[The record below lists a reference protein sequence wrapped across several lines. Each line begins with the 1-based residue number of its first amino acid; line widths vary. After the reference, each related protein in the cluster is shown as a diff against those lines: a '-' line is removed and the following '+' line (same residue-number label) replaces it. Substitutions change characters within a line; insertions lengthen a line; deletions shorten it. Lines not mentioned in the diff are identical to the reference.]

1 MVTLFRAWIRCNL
14 QKNKRVD
21 KTHNGGVLTARLL
34 TGVQMIQQIFDLP
47 DFIQS
52 DEELDEFVSRPTPE
66 LVQSIARLRGDI
78 LILGI
83 GGKLGPDLARLAL
96 RAVHQAGIYKTV
108 YGVSR
113 FSTPGMKEK
122 LSQLGVE
129 TIQADLLEPGALAK
143 LPDVENVIFLIGRKF
158 GTGGAESLTWAWNT
172 YLPGLVADRF
182 HQSKIAVLSSGN
194 VYPFVPV
201 TSGGADESVVPD
213 PIGEYGQSVLGRE
226 RMFEYFSRQH
236 QTPTVLIRLNYA
248 NSLRYGILLDIAQK
262 IINGTPIDL
271 TMGAVNAVWQ
281 GDANTTILRSF
292 EIADS
297 PPAILNLTGPETI
310 SVRWLARELGSR
322 IGKEPV
328 FTGEESNTALLNNAA
343 FCFEKFGYP
352 KVPLRKVIDW
362 LGYWVTHGGSTLNKP
377 THFEEREGKF

>member
-292 EIADS
+292 EIADC

>member
-1 MVTLFRAWIRCNL
+1 M

-292 EIADS
+292 EIADC